1 MRALSSWP
9 CSLVASKR
17 IALEWK
23 GSRLRRCRTMSSSGS
38 NSISRPEGRR
48 SLPVSL
54 TLATRAAAAA
64 GSTVSGCSPDSPST
78 IALTLP
84 WPCPVAPSEPNSSA
98 LIPATRST
106 TPSSASEPTNMPA
119 ARIGP
124 TVCELDG
131 PMPILKRSKALIVT
145 SDLLLLEELSRIFVT
160 GTGTKPA

>member
-9 CSLVASKR
+9 RSLVASKR

-23 GSRLRRCRTMSSSGS
+23 GSRLRRCRTMSSPGS
-38 NSISRPEGRR
+38 NSISRPDGRR
-48 SLPVSL
+48 SLPVSA
-54 TLATRAAAAA
+54 TLATRGSAAA
-64 GSTVSGCSPDSPST
+64 GSTVSGASPDSPST

-106 TPSSASEPTNMPA
+106 TPSSASEAANMPA

-124 TVCELDG
+124 TVWELDG
-131 PMPILKRSKALIVT
+131 PMPTLKRSKALIVT
-145 SDLLLLEELSRIFVT
+145 SELLPLMTHPRIFAT
-160 GTGTKPA
+160 RTGTKPA

>member
-1 MRALSSWP
+1 VRALTSWP
-9 CSLVASKR
+9 FSSVASKR

-23 GSRLRRCRTMSSSGS
+23 GSRLRRCRTMSSPGS
-38 NSISRPEGRR
+38 NSIPRPDGRR

-54 TLATRAAAAA
+54 TLATRSAAAA
-64 GSTVSGCSPDSPST
+64 GSTVSGSSPDSPRT

-98 LIPATRST
+98 LIPATRSS
-106 TPSSASEPTNMPA
+106 TPSSASEAANMPA

-131 PMPILKRSKALIVT
+131 PMPTLKRSKALMVM
-145 SDLLLLEELSRIFVT
+145 SEPLPLEDLSPIFVIQT
-160 GTGTKPA
+160 ATIWT